1 MFESTSI
8 SIQIEPDESRPLLDS
23 EFDSPPTP
31 SSSSSVPS
39 SKTWLVLIIISVL
52 ALTVDLGF
60 YLTTA
65 PQLEI
70 FQDIICKNY
79 YARAD
84 GFDEDRCKSDAVQSE
99 LALVSGWLDT
109 FNTLPSVLLSIPY
122 GVLADHWGRK
132 PVILIGMFG
141 FLLGDAW
148 TRVVCFWPNIFSL
161 RLVWLSGLGRA
172 IGGGDQVLSCIALVM
187 LADVVSEDE
196 RANVL
201 FYFNAMMIASE
212 VVAIPVSAYLM
223 TTNPWVPY
231 ILGFF
236 IEVAGGMLIFLL
248 PETLAIVKQKMQMDC
263 NSRQDRDHG
272 ELSTTGKSTVADIVL
287 DRIRDSKES
296 MRSIWRNTNVV
307 LVLLVFFVASISKQS
322 TSLFLQYVSKKM
334 HWSIA
339 RASLLITVRGVVTIT
354 NFIILMPLVS
364 FIVTK
369 YLHLEATRRDY
380 RLSQQSGLLA
390 TLGFFV
396 TAVATT
402 PSVLITGLVMLSVGS
417 AFAVTSRSLAT
428 SLVPQDLVGTLY
440 SAASVMQSL
449 GALVAGPLF
458 AYTFKFGMRLGG
470 GWLGLPF
477 LQAGF
482 LFILAVISVSCVRL
496 ELSKQAAVEDGN
508 LQEEPQEEAYLG
520 CGSDC

>member
-1 MFESTSI
+1 
-8 SIQIEPDESRPLLDS
+8 
-23 EFDSPPTP
+23 
-31 SSSSSVPS
+31 
-39 SKTWLVLIIISVL
+39 
-52 ALTVDLGF
+52 
-60 YLTTA
+60 
-65 PQLEI
+65 
-70 FQDIICKNY
+70 
-79 YARAD
+79 
-84 GFDEDRCKSDAVQSE
+84 
-99 LALVSGWLDT
+99 
-109 FNTLPSVLLSIPY
+109 
-122 GVLADHWGRK
+122 
-132 PVILIGMFG
+132 
-141 FLLGDAW
+141 
-148 TRVVCFWPNIFSL
+148 
-161 RLVWLSGLGRA
+161 
-172 IGGGDQVLSCIALVM
+172 
-187 LADVVSEDE
+187 
-196 RANVL
+196 
-201 FYFNAMMIASE
+201 
-212 VVAIPVSAYLM
+212 
-223 TTNPWVPY
+223 
-231 ILGFF
+231 
-236 IEVAGGMLIFLL
+236 
-248 PETLAIVKQKMQMDC
+248 MQMDC
-263 NSRQDRDHG
+263 NARQDRDHG
-272 ELSTTGKSTVADIVL
+272 EFSTIGESTVADIVL
-287 DRIRDSKES
+287 GQIRDFKES

-339 RASLLITVRGVVTIT
+339 RASMLITVRGVVIIT

-369 YLHLEATRRDY
+369 YFHLEATRRDY

-396 TAVATT
+396 IAVATA

-458 AYTFKFGMRLGG
+458 AYTFKFGMRLGE

-508 LQEEPQEEAYLG
+508 PQEDPQEEACLRRS
-520 CGSDC
+520 SDC